1 LQSYDG
7 EQLFPF
13 SSKAKKGNIMKKL
26 LTCAELGVPTCTF
39 EARSEKPDE
48 IKDAIFTHF
57 VKFHP
62 DKAAKAT
69 DADKANLMRTMD
81 QKLR

>member
-1 LQSYDG
+1 MG
-7 EQLFPF
+7 E
-13 SSKAKKGNIMKKL
+13 KGIHMKKT
-26 LTCAELGVPTCTF
+26 LTCSELGVPTCTF

-57 VKFHP
+57 TKFHP
-62 DKAAKAT
+62 DKASKITEQQKT
-69 DADKANLMRTMD
+69 DLIRTMD